1 MQEDEAVATNP
12 GSTEQLSFRERMQRF
27 NRMASETDLQGRSN
41 GTITPTRKRSDK
53 VIDILSIILFFSPS

>member
-27 NRMASETDLQGRSN
+27 NRMASETDLQGRPN
-41 GTITPTRKRSDK
+41 GTITPTKKRSDK
-53 VIDILSIILFFSPS
+53 VTDNLIIFCLSSS